1 MSGGFTNK
9 EERLGY
15 QLIPWEK
22 LQFTRLVKG
31 ADSTLE
37 TVVFQELKGI
47 SHEYGSFVHD
57 VAAFHGQVDTVE
69 RQAMLFTTSDG
80 QWRCQ
85 RECLHPGNSI
95 IYTSHP
101 NNFITTFCYH

>member
-31 ADSTLE
+31 ADSTFE

-47 SHEYGSFVHD
+47 SHEFYPFVHD
-57 VAAFHGQVDTVE
+57 VVAFYGQVDTVE

-80 QWRCQ
+80 QWRFQ
-85 RECLHPGNSI
+85 R
-95 IYTSHP
+95 
-101 NNFITTFCYH
+101 